1 MHNVRSLLVCKG
13 TCTCRYMV
21 FDFKIDFKNDEDKNK
36 CMYVQACRFYFKI
49 KPKQNKKTK
58 YIFKV

>member
-1 MHNVRSLLVCKG
+1 
-13 TCTCRYMV
+13 MV

>member
-1 MHNVRSLLVCKG
+1 
-13 TCTCRYMV
+13 MV
-21 FDFKIDFKNDEDKNK
+21 FDFKIDFKNDEEKNK

-58 YIFKV
+58 YIFKVWMSIRLCCITLLVN